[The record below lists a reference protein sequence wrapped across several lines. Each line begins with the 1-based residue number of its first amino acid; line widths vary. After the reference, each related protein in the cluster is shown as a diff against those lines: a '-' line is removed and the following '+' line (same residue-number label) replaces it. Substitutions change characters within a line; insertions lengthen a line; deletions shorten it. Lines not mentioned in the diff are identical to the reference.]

1 MFNFKTLCLLGMSCF
16 GLSACA
22 MDAQGTI
29 DESSPESAESTQ
41 DPISGGAPPAG
52 GAGAVTLVTD
62 RGEGCTGVAISPYV
76 VLTAAH
82 CFDVSMAGKK
92 DGAVK
97 MKISYTKNGT
107 TYQCVNGAG
116 GASCTSAKTTIVSR
130 YMTSN
135 YSSNTGADFAVV
147 LIPGAGLSTFV
158 DIAGLSPAAFESLVY
173 TVYGAGS
180 TGVGGTSGT
189 MRRFSDSIDWVGS
202 SHFFTEAATYRL
214 CKGDSGG
221 PFFFDNKWVLGVS
234 SNAESVND
242 LCAKKGGKMRAK
254 KITMSDINFIN
265 QLLTNWDPSG
275 PRCRLVAADRYW
287 CAK

>member
-1 MFNFKTLCLLGMSCF
+1 MLNFKTLCLLGMTCA
-16 GLSACA
+16 GLPACA
-22 MDAQGTI
+22 MDAPDASG
-29 DESSPESAESTQ
+29 DGSPESVEATQ

-52 GAGAVTLVTD
+52 GAGAVRLLTSSN
-62 RGEGCTGVAISPYV
+62 ESCTGVAISPYV

-92 DGAVK
+92 DGAVNI
-97 MKISYTKNGT
+97 KISYTKNGT
-107 TYQCVNGAG
+107 TFQCVNGAG
-116 GASCTSAKTTIVSR
+116 GSSCTSFKTAIVSR
-130 YMTSN
+130 YMTTN
-135 YSSNTGADFAVV
+135 YTSNTGADFAVV
-147 LIPGAGLSTFV
+147 LIPGSGLSTFV
-158 DIAGLSPAAFESLVY
+158 DLVGVSPAAFESLVY
-173 TVYGAGS
+173 TVYGQGL

-189 MRRFSDSIDWVGS
+189 MRKFSDSIDWVGS
-202 SHFFTEAATYRL
+202 SHFYTEAATYRL

-221 PFFFDNKWVLGVS
+221 PFLFDNGWTLGLFANFENTDGV
-234 SNAESVND
+234 
-242 LCAKKGGKMRAK
+242 CTKRGGKMRAK